1 MYWKTSLGPDEIQ
14 ETGHGASGE
23 SRVPHLK
30 SRRAHL
36 LTTRLRV
43 VVLPSAAVRSPRGMR
58 RPRTPSANAA
68 LPAGTS
74 VIGCA
79 VDAHFP
85 R

>member
-1 MYWKTSLGPDEIQ
+1 MYWKTNLGPDVKR
-14 ETGHGASGE
+14 ETSHGASGE

-36 LTTRLRV
+36 LTTRSRV

-58 RPRTPSANAA
+58 RLRTPSANAA
-68 LPAGTS
+68 LPAGMS

-79 VDAHFP
+79 VEAHFP
-85 R
+85 C